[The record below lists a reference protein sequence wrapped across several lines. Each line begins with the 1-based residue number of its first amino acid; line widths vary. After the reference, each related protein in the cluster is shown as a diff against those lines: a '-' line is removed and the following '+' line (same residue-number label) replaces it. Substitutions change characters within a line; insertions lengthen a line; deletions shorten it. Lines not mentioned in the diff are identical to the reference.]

1 MIPQEA
7 RNYEQEKKNVLDIL
21 KTAVVAIKR
30 KDALVLRDLSNRTI
44 HSASIYQDTD
54 SVSIAVIIYALSKA
68 FERRDY
74 YEYKDWPFFEKACI
88 KSLENARYSFKSDKM
103 EEFRKNLGEI
113 RESIK
118 QLSGNLK
125 KFIEEVFRRAMISK
139 ASRIYEHGISM
150 NKTAEILGISVWELA
165 QYAGSS
171 TGISDVNLGI
181 TQDINVRINR
191 AMNLFRER

>member
-1 MIPQEA
+1 MIPKEA
-7 RNYEQEKKNVLDIL
+7 RNFEQEKKNVLDIL
-21 KTAVVAIKR
+21 KASVIAIKR
-30 KDALVLRDLSNRTI
+30 KDALALRDLSNRTI

-54 SVSIAVIIYALSKA
+54 SVAIAVIIYALSKA

-74 YEYKDWPFFEKACI
+74 YDYKDWPFFVQTCI
-88 KSLENARYSFKSDKM
+88 KSLENARYSFKSDRM
-103 EEFRKNLGEI
+103 DDFRKNLGEI

-150 NKTAEILGISVWELA
+150 DKTAEILGISVWELA
-165 QYAGSS
+165 EYVGSS
-171 TGISDVNLGI
+171 TGIADVNLGI
-181 TQDINVRINR
+181 TQDISIRINK